1 MSERVTGNGDR
12 GTGRFDRAIA
22 GAVREM
28 LDVEPRAD
36 LRARVMREISGS
48 QVASGFSRKNR
59 LLWLRVPI
67 AAAATI
73 LLAILL
79 PSRTAQ
85 QPPAPGTTIA
95 VNDPA
100 PSPRVAPP
108 AETPTATAPAPTTTA
123 QRIAPASSSP
133 RTAAHNVVEAA
144 SLAAAGTMAEVEP
157 LRTIAPIE
165 VAPIAEH
172 RVAPA
177 EISVAPLT
185 PIVELQ
191 IAPLNPPER
200 RN

>member
-1 MSERVTGNGDR
+1 MSKI
-12 GTGRFDRAIA
+12 DRAID
-22 GAVREM
+22 GAVRDM

-36 LRARVMREISGS
+36 LRARVMREISG
-48 QVASGFSRKNR
+48 VSRKNSVGR
-59 LLWLRVPI
+59 KLLWLAVPI
-67 AAAATI
+67 AAAAMI

-85 QPPAPGTTIA
+85 QPPAPRTTIA

-100 PSPRVAPP
+100 PSPRIAPP
-108 AETPTATAPAPTTTA
+108 AETPTAIDRAPTTTA
-123 QRIAPASSSP
+123 QRVAPASSSS
-133 RTAAHNVVEAA
+133 RTAARGIVEAA
-144 SLAAAGTMAEVEP
+144 SVAAAGTMAEVEP

-177 EISVAPLT
+177 EISVTPLA